1 MTVLRDL
8 RMRQAAEQLTS
19 SAVTVEEII
28 RHAGYASRSSFVRAF
43 RKAYGVDPSSYRQA
57 NLRRATIEP

>member
-8 RMRQAAEQLTS
+8 RMRQAAEQLTA
-19 SAVTVEEII
+19 SALTVDEII

-43 RKAYGVDPSSYRQA
+43 RKAYGIDPSSYRQA
-57 NLRRATIEP
+57 HMRRATLDQ